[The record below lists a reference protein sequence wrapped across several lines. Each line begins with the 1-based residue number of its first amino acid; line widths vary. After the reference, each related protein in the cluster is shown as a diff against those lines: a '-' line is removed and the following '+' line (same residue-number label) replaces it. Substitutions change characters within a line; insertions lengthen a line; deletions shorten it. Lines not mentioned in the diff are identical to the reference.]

1 MTAVQAAPDTSAT
14 ADREIVLTR
23 EFDAPRELVWQA
35 YTDERHLPHWF
46 GPDGFSLT
54 IHSIDVRPGG
64 MWRYTMH
71 GPDGRDWPN
80 RQVYQELVRPERL
93 VYLHGEDVD
102 DDPGAFH
109 VTVRLEDL
117 GGGRTRVTQRM
128 VFATAA
134 QREGVLSFGA
144 IELGNQTMGRL
155 AAHLETMKGAS
166 S

>member
-1 MTAVQAAPDTSAT
+1 MTAMQAAPEADASI
-14 ADREIVLTR
+14 ADREIVMSR
-23 EFDAPRELVWQA
+23 DFDAPRELVWQA

-46 GPDGFSLT
+46 GPNGFSLT
-54 IHSIDVRPGG
+54 MHSIDVRPGG

-80 RQVYQELVRPERL
+80 RQVYQEVVRPERL

-134 QREGVLSFGA
+134 QREGVVSFGA
-144 IELGNQTMGRL
+144 IELGKQTLNKL
-155 AAHLETMKGAS
+155 AAYLVRMRPS
-166 S
+166 